1 MKGEG
6 VSMVVEDPWLEMVAR
21 VSTER
26 SLKIEER
33 VIG

>member
-1 MKGEG
+1 MKEEG
-6 VSMVVEDPWLEMVAR
+6 VSVVVEDPWLEMVTR

-26 SLKIEER
+26 SLKIEES